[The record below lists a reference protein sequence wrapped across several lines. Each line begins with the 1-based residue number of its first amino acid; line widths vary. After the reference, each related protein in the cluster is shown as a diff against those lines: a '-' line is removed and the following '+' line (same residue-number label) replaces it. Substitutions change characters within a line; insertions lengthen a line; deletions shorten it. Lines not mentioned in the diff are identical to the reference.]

1 MTFSVEK
8 DEGIADIGI
17 SCEEIFERVARG
29 TLIYTGCPYE
39 CEVTLTLTDDEGIRL
54 MNKEYRGM
62 DRATD
67 VLSFPL
73 LEFNEPA
80 DFGRVEE
87 EYSDSFNPDTGE
99 LMLGD
104 ILISTDHVI
113 AQAASYGNSAER
125 EFAFLIAHSM
135 LHLQGF
141 DHEEPE
147 EAAAMEKAQEDIL
160 DGLGIRRQS

>member
-1 MTFSVEK
+1 MTFSVEM
-8 DEGIADIGI
+8 DEGITDPGI
-17 SCEEIFERVARG
+17 PYDEIFARVAGEALR
-29 TLIYTGCPYE
+29 YTGCPYE
-39 CEVTLTLTDDEGIRL
+39 CEVTLTLTDDEAIHL
-54 MNKEYRGM
+54 MNREYRNM

-73 LEFNEPA
+73 LDFDEPA
-80 DFGRVEE
+80 DFSRVEDE
-87 EYSDSFNPDTGE
+87 FSDSFNPDTGE

-104 ILISTDHVI
+104 IVISTDHVI
-113 AQAASYGNSAER
+113 SQAEAYGHTVER

-147 EAAAMEKAQEDIL
+147 DGKVMEKAQEDIL
-160 DGLGIRRQS
+160 DRLGIRR